1 MPEGSTVGRAP
12 RTNTQ
17 GAQQDHSQDTLAWAH
32 GGCVVPIP
40 ANNLLGY
47 RCQSVEPTTPAVS
60 MALAHLGDQR
70 LVDLSVFPNSVLV
83 TSSNQLMPGAT
94 SATSRFLLRS

>member
-1 MPEGSTVGRAP
+1 
-12 RTNTQ
+12 
-17 GAQQDHSQDTLAWAH
+17 
-32 GGCVVPIP
+32 
-40 ANNLLGY
+40 
-47 RCQSVEPTTPAVS
+47 